1 MSDQEELLHDDDY
14 QSAAFHPKSIILT
27 FMLMGVG
34 SLFVALSAA
43 YVYNRVQHPEI
54 PPVKLPPLFLV
65 NTLILLASSYTLIQA
80 KKAYRADDTAGYK
93 QNLVYTLILSAV
105 FFVAQCIAW
114 RILFANDINF
124 QHSNTASYL
133 IIISIVHLVHVIAGI
148 PFLAVFYYTAR
159 KRMIEPVSVLVYFS
173 DPAKQLDLRLLT
185 VYWHFLDALWIY
197 LVIFF
202 GISYFIK

>member
-1 MSDQEELLHDDDY
+1 MSEKDLLREDDY
-14 QSAAFHPKSIILT
+14 QPTAFHPKSIMLT
-27 FMLMGVG
+27 LMLMGVG
-34 SLFVALSAA
+34 ALFVALSAA

-54 PPVKLPPLFLV
+54 PPIKLPPLFLI
-65 NTLILLASSYTLIQA
+65 NTLILLGSSYTLIQA
-80 KKAYRADDTAGYK
+80 KKAYRADNTEGYK
-93 QNLVYTLILSAV
+93 QNLIYTLILSGI

-133 IIISIVHLVHVIAGI
+133 IIISIVHLLHVVAGI
-148 PFLAVFYYTAR
+148 PFLAVFYYTAK
-159 KRMIEPVSVLVYFS
+159 KRMVEPVSVLIYFS
-173 DPAKQLDLRLLT
+173 DPAKKLNLRLLT

>member
-1 MSDQEELLHDDDY
+1 MSEHDLLREDDY
-14 QSAAFHPKSIILT
+14 QSAAFHPRSIILT
-27 FMLMGVG
+27 LMLMGVG
-34 SLFVALSAA
+34 ALFVALSAA

-54 PPVKLPPLFLV
+54 PPIKLPTLFLL

-80 KKAYRADDTAGYK
+80 KKAYRADNTEGYK
-93 QNLVYTLILSAV
+93 KQLLYTLMLSGL
-105 FFVAQCIAW
+105 FFIAQCIAW

-133 IIISIVHLVHVIAGI
+133 IIISVVHLLHVVAGI

-159 KRMIEPVSVLVYFS
+159 KRMVEPVSVLVYFS
-173 DPAKQLDLRLLT
+173 DPAKKLNLRLLT

-197 LVIFF
+197 LVVFF
-202 GISYFIK
+202 GLSYFIQ

>member
-1 MSDQEELLHDDDY
+1 MAEDNLLHEDDY

-27 FMLMGVG
+27 LMLMGVG
-34 SLFVALSAA
+34 ALFVALSAA

-54 PPVKLPPLFLV
+54 PPIKLPPMFLF
-65 NTLILLASSYTLIQA
+65 NTLILLGSSYTLIQA
-80 KKAYRADDTAGYK
+80 KKAYHADDTNGYK
-93 QNLVYTLILSAV
+93 RFLVYTLILSGV

-114 RILFANDINF
+114 NMLFAQDINF
-124 QHSNTASYL
+124 KHSNTASYL

-148 PFLAVFYYTAR
+148 PFLAYFYYVAR

-173 DPAKQLDLRLLT
+173 DPAKQLSLRLLT

-197 LVIFF
+197 LVLFF

>member
-1 MSDQEELLHDDDY
+1 MSEKDLLREDDY
-14 QSAAFHPKSIILT
+14 QPTAFHPKSIMLT
-27 FMLMGVG
+27 LMLMGVG
-34 SLFVALSAA
+34 ALFVALSAA

-54 PPVKLPPLFLV
+54 PPIKLPPLFLI
-65 NTLILLASSYTLIQA
+65 NTLILLGSSYTLIQA
-80 KKAYRADDTAGYK
+80 KKAYRADNTEGYK
-93 QNLVYTLILSAV
+93 QNLIYTLILSGI

-133 IIISIVHLVHVIAGI
+133 IIISIVHLLHVVAGI
-148 PFLAVFYYTAR
+148 PFLAVFYYTAK
-159 KRMIEPVSVLVYFS
+159 KRMVEPVSVLIYFS
-173 DPAKQLDLRLLT
+173 DPAKKLNLRLLT

-202 GISYFIK
+202 GISYFIN

>member
-1 MSDQEELLHDDDY
+1 MSEHDLLREDDY
-14 QSAAFHPKSIILT
+14 QPAAFHPKSIMMTL
-27 FMLMGVG
+27 MLMGVG
-34 SLFVALSAA
+34 ALFVALSAA
-43 YVYNRVQHPEI
+43 YIYNRVQHPEI
-54 PPVKLPPLFLV
+54 PPIKLPPLFIV
-65 NTLILLASSYTLIQA
+65 NTLILLGSSYTLIQA
-80 KKAYRADDTAGYK
+80 KKSYRADDTEGYK
-93 QNLVYTLILSAV
+93 QNLVYTLILSGV

-133 IIISIVHLVHVIAGI
+133 IIISIVHLLHVVAGI

-159 KRMIEPVSVLVYFS
+159 KRMVEPVSVLVYFS
-173 DPAKQLDLRLLT
+173 DPAKKLSLRLLT

>member
-1 MSDQEELLHDDDY
+1 MSDQEELLRDDDY

-27 FMLMGVG
+27 LMLMGVG
-34 SLFVALSAA
+34 ALFVALSAA
-43 YVYNRVQHPEI
+43 YIYNRVQQPEI

-93 QNLVYTLILSAV
+93 QNLVYTLILSGV
-105 FFVAQCIAW
+105 FFIAQCIAW
-114 RILFANDINF
+114 RILFANDIN
-124 QHSNTASYL
+124 L
-133 IIISIVHLVHVIAGI
+133 
-148 PFLAVFYYTAR
+148 
-159 KRMIEPVSVLVYFS
+159 PVSVLVYFS
-173 DPAKQLDLRLLT
+173 DPAKQLNLRLLT